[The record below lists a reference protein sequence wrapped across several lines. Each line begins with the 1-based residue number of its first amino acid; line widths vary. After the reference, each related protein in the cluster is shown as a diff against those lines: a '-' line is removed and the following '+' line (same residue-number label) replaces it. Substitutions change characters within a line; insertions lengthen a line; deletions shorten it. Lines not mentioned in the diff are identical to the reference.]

1 MLQRVLRPM
10 RRATTAAAVVLSMTA
25 LPRLQAQDSTVGR
38 PTAVMISGPD
48 VGRRAP
54 TFRLPWANREGV
66 GPVDQPYDLS
76 LDRGKT
82 VVLAFYPRDFTS
94 GSTAEMKTFAERYDS
109 LFGPEVVVVG
119 ISVDPLQT
127 HSRFAASLDLPFR
140 LLSDPT
146 QEVARRYASNDRSG
160 YMRRTVY
167 VIGPDGRVKYRNI
180 RFDAQDPNHY
190 AELGAAIRRSRGG

>member
-1 MLQRVLRPM
+1 MPN
-10 RRATTAAAVVLSMTA
+10 RAIAIAAVVLSVVA
-25 LPRLQAQDSTVGR
+25 VPRLAAQDSTAGR
-38 PTAVMISGPD
+38 PTAVMVSGPD

-54 TFRLPWANREGV
+54 TFRLPWANKDGV
-66 GPVDQPYDLS
+66 GPADQLYDLS

-94 GSTAEMKTFAERYDS
+94 GCTAEMRTFAEQYDS

-119 ISVDPLQT
+119 ISTDSLET
-127 HSRFAASLDLPFR
+127 HTRFATSLDLPFR
-140 LLSDPT
+140 LLSDPR

-167 VIGPDGRVKYRNI
+167 VVGPDGKVKYRNT
-180 RFDAQDPNHY
+180 RFNALDPSHY
-190 AELGAAIRRSRGG
+190 AELGAAVRRSQGG

>member
-1 MLQRVLRPM
+1 MPLR
-10 RRATTAAAVVLSMTA
+10 AIAAAAVVLSLTA
-25 LPRLQAQDSTVGR
+25 VPRLPAQDSSPAAKPRQGP
-38 PTAVMISGPD
+38 PTAVLLSGPD

-54 TFRLPWANREGV
+54 GFRLPWAGKDGI
-66 GPVDQPYDLS
+66 GPADQPYDLA

-82 VVLAFYPRDFTS
+82 VVLAFYPRDFTK
-94 GSTAEMKTFAERYDS
+94 GCTAEMRTFGEQYDS

-119 ISVDPLQT
+119 ISTDSLET

-160 YMRRTVY
+160 FLRRTVY
-167 VIGPDGRVKYRNI
+167 VVGPDGRVKYRNL
-180 RFDAQDPNHY
+180 RFNALDPKHY
-190 AELGAAIRRSRGG
+190 SELGAAVRRSRGG